1 MAKKDIDLSFL
12 NTALNRGTA
21 QRIQDD
27 LDNAYKKTYY
37 SDNRDAKYIDSIRRI
52 MDRDLN
58 GLIDRTRLRN
68 SGNSISDLYSRTLAN
83 NDEDLVREFKQALSD
98 ESMLSDLMDMYSQNA
113 VQRDLD
119 REIDVVCKYVPK
131 LEEALDIKADH
142 VMCADHFNQD
152 NMEIT
157 RLTNAGGKE
166 VDQNDGSGMGSADTA
181 RADIDSF
188 KKKYLLR
195 ELADKCY
202 RKTAKYGEQFVY
214 VVSYNKALKRLVR
227 RTGNQGLMIES
238 AVLNEETIS
247 QELQCDSFS
256 AFYGNV
262 DEKKG
267 LTESVYFQETATP
280 SFLPT
285 DPILESYDQIQVEIN
300 TTGVIPTAFAEAQT
314 KRRVIMESSILFDD
328 SEPVEQPINEAID
341 GIASSGKML
350 SNNSYL
356 RNMKQEFKKFAKGG
370 TMKSPTRLAVDG
382 FVDQKG
388 AKKRVEEELNIPGC
402 IVKLLDHTMVKI
414 LKIDE
419 TILGYYYIECNRD
432 MDNNQTTF
440 SSTLGGLRPRRST
453 RDRDN
458 MERPSMDDQVLMKIS
473 RAIAQKIDTKFINAN
488 QDLAEEIY
496 AILKYNAD
504 HGDGKVSRIRV
515 SFIPPDDIVHVYFD
529 INEKTHRGISDLSK
543 SLFPAK
549 LLSCLYI
556 SNTIALLTR
565 GYDKRIYQVRQTVD
579 TNIQAVLLSVI
590 NQIKQSNFN
599 LRQIENMNNILNI
612 TGRFNDLVIPQNQNG
627 ESPVNFE
634 VMPGQNIEIKSE
646 FMQMLEEMA
655 VNLTG
660 VSLEMV
666 NSRYQE
672 QTATHITMSNS
683 RFLIKI
689 YDRQIKYQDFLS
701 EIFTRIYQCEYGV
714 EDELEVRLPAPV
726 MLNFTNTSQI
736 LSVANELINN
746 IVLMKMGAQ
755 QTDELLKNEFV
766 SGLMNHFFKSFLP
779 VEKINQIFDD
789 ARVELA
795 TKKEKLAMAQQGAM
809 GGGIGGSQPGY

>member
-1 MAKKDIDLSFL
+1 MAKKNIDLSFFNNAL
-12 NTALNRGTA
+12 NKNTA
-21 QRIQDD
+21 QKIQDD
-27 LDNAYKKTYY
+27 LDSAYKNTYY
-37 SDNRDAKYIDSIRRI
+37 SDNKDAKYIDSIRRTI
-52 MDRDLN
+52 DRDLN
-58 GLIDRTRLRN
+58 GLMDRTRLRN

-83 NDEDLVREFKQALSD
+83 KDDDMVREFKQALSD

-113 VQRDLD
+113 IQRDLD
-119 REIDVVCKYVPK
+119 REIDVVCKYIPK
-131 LEEALDIKADH
+131 LDEALDIKADH
-142 VMCADHFNQD
+142 VLCADHFNQD
-152 NMEIT
+152 NMEVT
-157 RLTNAGGKE
+157 RITNAGGKE
-166 VDQNDGSGMGSADTA
+166 VDQTDGSGLGSADTA
-181 RADIDSF
+181 SADIESF

-214 VVSYNKALKRLVR
+214 IVAYNKALKRLIKKSA
-227 RTGNQGLMIES
+227 NQGLMIES

-247 QELQCDSFS
+247 KEFGFQKFNVY
-256 AFYGNV
+256 YGER
-262 DEKKG
+262 DEKKA
-267 LTESVYFQETATP
+267 LLENVYFEDAYEISNP
-280 SFLPT
+280 NNAGIIKEKY
-285 DPILESYDQIQVEIN
+285 DELEVEIN
-300 TTGVIPTAFAEAQT
+300 NSGVIPTIFAEAQT
-314 KRRVIMESSILFDD
+314 KRRVMIESAALFNDD
-328 SEPVEQPINEAID
+328 RVENQSLNEEEKRLVQ
-341 GIASSGKML
+341 SGEML

-356 RNMKQEFKKFAKGG
+356 RNMHQEFKKFAQGG
-370 TMKSPTRLAVDG
+370 TMKTPQKLAVDG
-382 FVDQKG
+382 FTSTDG
-388 AKKRVEEELNIPGC
+388 ARNTKEEEINVPGC

-419 TILGYYYIECNRD
+419 TILGYYYIECNRN

-453 RDRDN
+453 RDREN
-458 MERPSMDDQVLMKIS
+458 MERPSMDDQVLMKIARS
-473 RAIAQKIDTKFINAN
+473 ISQKIDVKFINAN

-515 SFIPPDDIVHVYFD
+515 SFIPPEDIVHVYFD
-529 INEKTHRGISDLSK
+529 INEKSHRGISDLQK

-556 SNTIALLTR
+556 SNTLALLTR

-579 TNIQAVLLSVI
+579 TNIQGVLLSVI

-612 TGRFNDLVIPQNQNG
+612 TGRFNDLVIPQSQNG

-634 VMPGQNIEIKSE
+634 VMPGQNIEIKTE

-736 LSVANELINN
+736 LSVANELIQN
-746 IVLMKMGAQ
+746 IVIMKMGAQ
-755 QTDELLKNEFV
+755 QTDEMLKNEFV
-766 SGLMNHFFKSFLP
+766 SGLMEHFFKSFLP
-779 VEKINQIFDD
+779 TEKINQIYED
-789 ARVELA
+789 ARVEMA
-795 TKKEKLAMAQQGAM
+795 IKKERLMAQQQQGM
-809 GGGIGGSQPGY
+809 Q

>member
-1 MAKKDIDLSFL
+1 MAKKDNDLSFL
-12 NTALNRGTA
+12 NQALNKNIA
-21 QRIQDD
+21 QSVQKD
-27 LDNAYKKTYY
+27 LDTAYKKTYY

-58 GLIDRTRLRN
+58 GLMDRSRLRN

-83 NDEDLVREFKQALSD
+83 NDDDMVREFKQALSD

-119 REIDVVCKYVPK
+119 REIDVVCKYIPK
-131 LEEALDIKADH
+131 LDEAMDIKADH
-142 VMCADHFNQD
+142 VLCADHFNQD

-166 VDQNDGSGMGSADTA
+166 NDQTDGSGMGSTDTTS
-181 RADIDSF
+181 ADIESF

-214 VVSYNKALKRLVR
+214 IVAYNKALKRLVR

-238 AVLNEETIS
+238 TILNENTIS
-247 QELQCDSFS
+247 ANMNCERFKVYYGIQEQGMNLREDCYFD
-256 AFYGNV
+256 
-262 DEKKG
+262 DEQNPSN
-267 LTESVYFQETATP
+267 LSVIKEKYE
-280 SFLPT
+280 
-285 DPILESYDQIQVEIN
+285 DLEVEIN

-314 KRRVIMESSILFDD
+314 KRRIIKESSILFDD
-328 SEPVEQPINEAID
+328 SDPEEAALTEAATPK
-341 GIASSGKML
+341 GIASSGEML

-356 RNMKQEFKKFAKGG
+356 RNMNQEFKKFAKGG
-370 TMKSPTRLAVDG
+370 TMKSPQRLAIDG
-382 FVDQKG
+382 FVDAKG
-388 AKKRVEEELNIPGC
+388 AKKKAEEEINVPGC
-402 IVKLLDHTMVKI
+402 IVKLLYHNMVKI

-432 MDNNQTTF
+432 MDTNQTTF

-453 RDRDN
+453 RDREN
-458 MERPSMDDQVLMKIS
+458 MDRPSMDDQVLMKIARS
-473 RAIAQKIDTKFINAN
+473 ISQKIDTKFINSN

-515 SFIPPDDIVHVYFD
+515 SFIPPEDIVHVYFD
-529 INEKTHRGISDLSK
+529 INEKTHRGISDLQK

-556 SNTIALLTR
+556 SNTLALLTR

-634 VMPGQNIEIKSE
+634 VMPGQNIEIKTE

-666 NSRYQE
+666 NSRYSE

-736 LSVANELINN
+736 LSVANELIQN
-746 IVLMKMGAQ
+746 IILMKMGAQ
-755 QTDELLKNEFV
+755 QTDEMLKNEFT
-766 SGLMNHFFKSFLP
+766 SGLMQHFFKSFLP
-779 VEKINQIFDD
+779 VEKINQIYED
-789 ARVELA
+789 ARVEMA
-795 TKKEKLAMAQQGAM
+795 IKKDKLMQQQQGGM
-809 GGGIGGSQPGY
+809 GGGQPGY